1 LPDSIIKRI
10 ARVVPVLNGRDS
22 DGKPKY
28 LGPETTKIHRYLLV
42 LWGAKSSP
50 TFRLSPKGVK
60 EIDNSSYF
68 TLYALKKVANSFK
81 DISPYHI
88 PIHYDRTKVAIRVYT
103 KMKKEKRW
111 VNIMK
116 REGRTY
122 VTTTKKGDDVS
133 TKLLQE
139 LIAYERLTGKERK
152 IGLLK
157 GSEKMGLFS

>member
-1 LPDSIIKRI
+1 
-10 ARVVPVLNGRDS
+10 
-22 DGKPKY
+22 
-28 LGPETTKIHRYLLV
+28 
-42 LWGAKSSP
+42 
-50 TFRLSPKGVK
+50 
-60 EIDNSSYF
+60 
-68 TLYALKKVANSFK
+68 
-81 DISPYHI
+81 
-88 PIHYDRTKVAIRVYT
+88 
-103 KMKKEKRW
+103 
-111 VNIMK
+111 MK